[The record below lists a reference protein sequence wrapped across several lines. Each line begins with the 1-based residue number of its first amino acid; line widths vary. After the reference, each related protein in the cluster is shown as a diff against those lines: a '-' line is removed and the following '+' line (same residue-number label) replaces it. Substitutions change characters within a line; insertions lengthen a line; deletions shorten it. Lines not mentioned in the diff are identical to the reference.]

1 GIGGLIHL
9 YATAYMDG
17 DRDFLRFFTYLN
29 LFIFFM
35 LMLVL
40 GGNILLMFV
49 GWEGVGLCSYL
60 LISFWYEDVEN
71 SKAGNKAFIVNRI
84 GDVGF
89 ALGIM
94 LIFSVFGTLNYYTP
108 DKTGFLD
115 QAVKSLTSGT
125 LGVGT

>member
-1 GIGGLIHL
+1 
-9 YATAYMDG
+9 
-17 DRDFLRFFTYLN
+17 
-29 LFIFFM
+29 
-35 LMLVL
+35 MLVL

-60 LISFWYEDVEN
+60 LISFWFEDVEN

-94 LIFSVFGTLNYYTP
+94 AVFAVFGTLTFYSP
-108 DKTGFLD
+108 DGTGFLD
-115 QAVKSLTSGT
+115 LARKGLVAGGAPLTAEIATLIALLLFVGACGKSAQFPLY
-125 LGVGT
+125 